1 MTAERHDLTL
11 RPITG
16 REELDLFSTLPYVT
30 NGELAGDLDEG
41 RRRPSWMWVALRG
54 EALVA
59 RAAWWGRPQDDLPL
73 LLDILDLD
81 EDAGRV
87 DVGALLLQAA
97 MAEVVGET
105 GRAPQYLRFVPPGW
119 REDPAARR
127 DVEDRMAVVE
137 RAGARP
143 LVERLRLEWR
153 PDPARP
159 VPPPD
164 GRLRFRPPRD
174 EDELID
180 LMTGVLEGTLDAHS
194 REELTRMSPRE
205 QARFQYDDELSRY
218 PSPREWWRV
227 ATLPSGECVGFVLP
241 ARNAYN
247 SIIAYIGVLPAHR
260 GNGHVDA
267 LLAEGTRV
275 LAAQDVPRIRA
286 STDVS
291 NVPMARA
298 FARAGYVTFE
308 HQVDMVWD

>member
-16 REELDLFSTLPYVT
+16 REELDLFSRLPYVS
-30 NGELAGDLDEG
+30 NDELAGDLDAG
-41 RRRPSWMWVALRG
+41 RRRPGWMWVALRG
-54 EALVA
+54 DALVA

-81 EDAGRV
+81 EGTERV
-87 DVGALLLQAA
+87 DTGALLLRTA
-97 MAEVVGET
+97 MANVVGDS
-105 GRAPQYLRFVPPGW
+105 RRVPHYLRFVPPGW

-127 DVEDRMAVVE
+127 DVEDRMAVVGH
-137 RAGARP
+137 AGARP

-164 GRLRFRPPRD
+164 GRLTFRPPRD

-180 LMTGVLEGTLDAHS
+180 LMTGVLECTLDAHS

-205 QARFQYDDELSRY
+205 QARFQYDDELTAY

-227 ATLPSGECVGFVLP
+227 ATLPGGEPVGFVLP
-241 ARNAYN
+241 ARNAYHA
-247 SIIAYIGVLPAHR
+247 IIAYIGVLPAHR

-275 LAAQDVPRIRA
+275 LAEQDVPCVRA
-286 STDVS
+286 STDVG